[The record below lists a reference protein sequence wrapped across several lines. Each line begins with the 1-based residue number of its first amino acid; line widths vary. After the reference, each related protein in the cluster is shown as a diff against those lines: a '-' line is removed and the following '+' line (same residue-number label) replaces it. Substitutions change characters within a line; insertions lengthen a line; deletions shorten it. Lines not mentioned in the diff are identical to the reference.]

1 MLSRQTFGSFD
12 VELLANGLL
21 SMVIFISSTFF
32 LTLLLLNMII
42 ANMGDSYARI
52 KQSENAEIVREQ
64 AKMITT
70 MELLYPWAHT
80 YANYMHLLMP
90 SRHRAADHNEW
101 EGIGGAL
108 AKLQH
113 DVGTKMDQVEQR
125 IEQVDAHLGEITQ
138 LLKANLGKGIGR
150 I

>member
-1 MLSRQTFGSFD
+1 
-12 VELLANGLL
+12 
-21 SMVIFISSTFF
+21 MVIFISSTFF

-42 ANMGDSYARI
+42 ANMGDSYVRI
-52 KQSENAEIVREQ
+52 KQSEHAEVAREQ

-90 SRHRAADHNEW
+90 SRQYASDHEW

-108 AKLQH
+108 AKLH
-113 DVGTKMDQVEQR
+113 EHVDTKLNLVDQN
-125 IEQVDAHLGEITQ
+125 IEKLEAHLGEMTQ
-138 LLKANLGKGIGR
+138 LLKANLKKDIREGDSNQGGTKQR
-150 I
+150 

>member
-1 MLSRQTFGSFD
+1 VLSRQTIGNFD

-52 KQSENAEIVREQ
+52 KQSENAEITKEQ

-80 YANYMHLLMP
+80 YATYMHLLMP
-90 SRHRAADHNEW
+90 SRHRATNDEW

-108 AKLQH
+108 AKLHQ
-113 DVGTKMDQVEQR
+113 DVGTKMQQVEER
-125 IEQVDAHLGEITQ
+125 MEKVEAHLGEITE
-138 LLKANLGKGIGR
+138 LLKANAGKGIGR
-150 I
+150 N

>member
-1 MLSRQTFGSFD
+1 MSRQTVGNFD

-52 KQSENAEIVREQ
+52 KQSENAEITREL

-80 YANYMHLLMP
+80 YANYMHLLVP
-90 SRHRAADHNEW
+90 ARHRATDHEW

-108 AKLQH
+108 VKLHQ
-113 DVGTKMDQVEQR
+113 DVGTQVQHVEER
-125 IEQVDAHLGEITQ
+125 IETLEAHLSEITQ
-138 LLKANLGKGIGR
+138 LLKANLEKGIER